1 MLNSEIQRRIRR
13 WENLYAGNGSTR
25 GVFMIHVGDP
35 IADRPNPIP
44 ENKTKRIE
52 WARQAYQRRMQQTE
66 WLKDD
71 YVPHLDIFTGTEI
84 FAEAFGCKV
93 CYQPDGFPFATHR
106 IQNASEVKDI
116 KVPKWNSTRLADLFE
131 IADEIRKRA
140 DSDAVVS
147 LPDIQSP
154 MDIAALIW
162 DKNEFF
168 VAMVENPEAVK
179 DLAAK
184 VKELLVSFVDA
195 WFARYGKNFI
205 AHYPDY
211 YMPVG
216 FTLSE
221 DEAGAVNEEMFEEF
235 FLPELIELSNRYGGL
250 GIHCCANSR
259 HQWKKFK
266 KIPNLKLLNICQ
278 PASVT
283 REAFQFFA
291 DHTVQMHG
299 WSGDGPPET
308 WPAQLPAN
316 ARYVI
321 EANEKTKEEALNL
334 CEKLALND
342 KG

>member
-1 MLNSEIQRRIRR
+1 MMNSEIQRRIRR
-13 WENLYAGNGSTR
+13 WENLYAGNGSIDR
-25 GVFMIHVGDP
+25 VFMIHIGDP
-35 IADRPNPIP
+35 FADRPIPIA
-44 ENKTKRIE
+44 ENKNKRIE
-52 WARQAYQRRMQQTE
+52 WSWQKYRQRMQQTE

-71 YVPHLDIFTGTEI
+71 YIPHLDLYTHTEI
-84 FAEAFGCKV
+84 FAQAFGCKV
-93 CYQPDGFPFATHR
+93 CYQPDGAPFATHR

-116 KVPKWNSTRLADLFE
+116 KVPDWSSTHLTDLFE
-131 IADEIRKRA
+131 IADELRKRA
-140 DSDAVVS
+140 GSDAVVR

-168 VAMVENPEAVK
+168 PAMVLEPEAVK

-221 DEAGAVNEEMFEEF
+221 DEVGAVSEDMFEEF
-235 FLPELIELSNRYGGL
+235 FLPELTELSNRYGGL

-259 HQWKKFK
+259 HQWDNFK

-278 PASVT
+278 PPSVT
-283 REAFQFFA
+283 REAFQCFV
-291 DHTVQMHG
+291 DHTVQLHG
-299 WSGDGPPET
+299 WSGDGPAET
-308 WPAQLPAN
+308 WPSQLPAN

-321 EANEKTKEEALNL
+321 ETVVKTRDEALAL
-334 CEKLALND
+334 CERLIS
-342 KG
+342 